1 LKYKVLLDKNL
12 FDSFLGFSEPEKHRL
27 ILFIYTFS
35 VIEELWCHILQK
47 TLSYYIEVFFSLVI
61 I

>member
-12 FDSFLGFSEPEKHRL
+12 FGSFLGFSEPEKHRL

-35 VIEELWCHILQK
+35 VIEEL
-47 TLSYYIEVFFSLVI
+47 
-61 I
+61 